1 MRGRPPLT
9 PPHKPKQQNK
19 KKNNLL
25 RILKVNRKMR
35 QEETAKKD
43 CYLEAFLFCVTPIF
57 LKMFNLQN
65 EIKKGKVTNEILK
78 E

>member
-1 MRGRPPLT
+1 
-9 PPHKPKQQNK
+9 
-19 KKNNLL
+19 
-25 RILKVNRKMR
+25 MR

-43 CYLEAFLFCVTPIF
+43 CYLKAFLFCVTPIF